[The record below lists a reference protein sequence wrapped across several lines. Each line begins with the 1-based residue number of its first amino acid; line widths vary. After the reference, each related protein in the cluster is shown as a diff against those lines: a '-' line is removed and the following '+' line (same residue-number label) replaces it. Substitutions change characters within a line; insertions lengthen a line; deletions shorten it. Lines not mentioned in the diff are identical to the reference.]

1 MTKRLPFLAVAAA
14 ALLTAACADA
24 PEPAPRLEAAE
35 LDRLLAKLDQE
46 AAAAR
51 APAAVP
57 DQIAAADRVAATV
70 ARLPAEKIDPNLV
83 ANALTR

>member
-1 MTKRLPFLAVAAA
+1 MTKRPAFLAAA
-14 ALLTAACADA
+14 AFALLAAGCADA
-24 PEPAPRLEAAE
+24 PEPARSPNAAE
-35 LDRLLAKLDQE
+35 LDRLLAHLDQE

-51 APAAVP
+51 TPQIP
-57 DQIAAADRVAATV
+57 DQIAAADRVAGTV

>member
-1 MTKRLPFLAVAAA
+1 MTSRLPFAALAAV
-14 ALLTAACADA
+14 ALLTAGCADA

-35 LDRLLAKLDQE
+35 LDRLLANLDAE

-51 APAAVP
+51 APEVP
-57 DQIAAADRVAATV
+57 DQIAAADRVASTV